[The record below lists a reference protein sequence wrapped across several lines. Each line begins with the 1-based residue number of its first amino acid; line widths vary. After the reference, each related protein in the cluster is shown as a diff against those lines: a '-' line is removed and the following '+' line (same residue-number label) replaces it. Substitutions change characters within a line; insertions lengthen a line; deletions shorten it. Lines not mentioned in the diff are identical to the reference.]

1 MGQRLVILNST
12 PFIQTNDQLDTSAIY
27 YHWSA
32 YTDSAVVEITNLRDS
47 VEDYYN
53 KYYNSTSNRLD
64 FFNLACLNAI
74 SGIAPQY
81 EESIKYIE
89 SLTNQPYDSSHVN
102 RNDGM
107 IGFTPTDIDHI
118 LYWSEGT
125 VDIKWV
131 FDENGYPDFDK
142 STFCYESLV
151 SSWDVEEFKEAF
163 DKTDSDV
170 EQIKKIRLTTDLY
183 EVPLSE
189 SDILY
194 DKLPEFWY
202 DPSIDRIYSHIA

>member
-12 PFIQTNDQLDTSAIY
+12 PFVQTDDQIDTNAIY

-47 VEDYYN
+47 VEDYYD

-64 FFNLACLNAI
+64 FFNLACLNAV

-118 LYWSEGT
+118 LDWSEGT
-125 VDIKWV
+125 VDINWV
-131 FDENGYPDFDK
+131 FDKYGHTDIHK
-142 STFCYESLV
+142 STFCYESLI
-151 SSWDVEEFKEAF
+151 SSWDVEEFKDAF

-170 EQIKKIRLTTDLY
+170 EQIKKIRLNVDLY
-183 EVPLSE
+183 EVPLYE